1 MNEFNESESFGK
13 EVSEE
18 AISEEVVSEEAV
30 SEESITEEAPVSE
43 EIPAEE
49 SEIEPKPEKKRFPLQ
64 KPVIIALCIVL
75 VALLGYLVY
84 TGFLLKEPEGVTW
97 ATEINDVTYYIE
109 FNSDGTYN
117 GYFGSVEMT
126 GNYTK
131 EKGQQSEAATSDEA
145 VNSLALDGEYTYF
158 YPGIPFTY
166 EITGSRLLGNQEI
179 KFSYG
184 SDFSFSFYQS
194 SRKKV
199 DLELPKDFQPDDA
212 LVGTW
217 VLNYADQELTRITF
231 NADGS
236 AKIVSPQVTINATY
250 TLEPGKVNLTYQ
262 GSQSEVYPSEYE
274 VNGDTLTFMNAIYT
288 REGSGATVDQ
298 PFLMMNNQQVEE
310 ETAAE
315 SK

>member
-1 MNEFNESESFGK
+1 MNEYIETESFDN
-13 EVSEE
+13 EAQNTETPEE
-18 AISEEVVSEEAV
+18 LELE
-30 SEESITEEAPVSE
+30 TK
-43 EIPAEE
+43 PA
-49 SEIEPKPEKKRFPLQ
+49 KKRFPLQ
-64 KPVIIALCIVL
+64 TPVIISLCIVL
-75 VALLGYLVY
+75 AALLGYLVY
-84 TGFLLKEPEGVTW
+84 TGFLLREPEGVTW
-97 ATEINDVTYYIE
+97 ATEINDVTYYIN

-126 GNYTK
+126 GNFTK
-131 EKGQQSEAATSDEA
+131 AKNQQSEAATSDET
-145 VNSLALDGEYTYF
+145 VNTIALDGEFTYF

-184 SDFSFSFYQS
+184 SEFTFSFYQS
-194 SRKKV
+194 KRDQKP
-199 DLELPKDFQPDDA
+199 LELPKDFTPDND

-217 VLNYADQELTRITF
+217 VLHYAGQELTRITF

-250 TLEPGKVNLTYQ
+250 TLESGKINLTYQ

-274 VNGDTLTFMNAIYT
+274 VKGDNLTFMNAIYT

-298 PFLMMNNQQVEE
+298 PFLMLQETQAEE
-310 ETAAE
+310 ETKA
-315 SK
+315 K